1 MLPIPIPEQLKEAV
15 ALEGAVGLGIGGTL
29 KSSSRNSNRSSRGSR
44 GSIQFD
50 IRRVCVEEERQLL
63 AGGRLARR
71 FFESIKEDPMK
82 LGIEGE

>member
-1 MLPIPIPEQLKEAV
+1 MGGGLFKVAVVIAIGVAGEVEEASN
-15 ALEGAVGLGIGGTL
+15 LTL
-29 KSSSRNSNRSSRGSR
+29 KK
-44 GSIQFD
+44 
-50 IRRVCVEEERQLL
+50 RVCVEEERQLF

>member
-15 ALEGAVGLGIGGTL
+15 ALEGAVGLGIGGAFQ
-29 KSSSRNSNRSSRGSR
+29 SSSRNSNRSSRGSR

-50 IRRVCVEEERQLL
+50 IRRVCVEEERQLF

-71 FFESIKEDPMK
+71 F
-82 LGIEGE
+82 LNQ